1 MEYIKEVESFMQ
13 MGNNIYNYENWRY
26 GRYKNYLI
34 NDWLP
39 NLEFTEGALAY
50 YLEADILDI
59 DFRFGEER
67 DTLLHLVLK
76 KGRNDLAYMLVT
88 EYKANINA
96 KNLKGETPL
105 FIILNNKFTDTERLQ
120 LIRILLRNGLDLH
133 LKVRGKK
140 QGDLALSNSNESIRE
155 IVRKKYNYY
164 AKSLLKGLHII
175 LYETINKDKYII
187 QHKISEIL
195 TVHTLTYLYII

>member
-39 NLEFTEGALAY
+39 NLEFTEGALGY

-96 KNLKGETPL
+96 KNLKATTVKC
-105 FIILNNKFTDTERLQ
+105 IIN
-120 LIRILLRNGLDLH
+120 
-133 LKVRGKK
+133 
-140 QGDLALSNSNESIRE
+140 
-155 IVRKKYNYY
+155 
-164 AKSLLKGLHII
+164 
-175 LYETINKDKYII
+175 
-187 QHKISEIL
+187 
-195 TVHTLTYLYII
+195 